1 MVYGRYNELVNGV
14 YKPTYNWGAPS
25 CREWMGM
32 GWLFITVLAMKW
44 IIPENSLRLAPVRLV
59 VIFHK
64 CSKWDS
70 RGATHVAKKINWQW
84 SCDPLHEQA
93 LYPYGMSFFMV
104 CAVFDKT
111 FSWWQASVNCCCMF
125 PNQFLPKMFCGY
137 RVFSFSLRK
146 IKAESFKGTILSKL
160 VVTENPWKIDT
171 GQTKDICLE
180 LPGGIVILSKTNQDL
195 DGSILRVYMPIYFR
209 MFMPVGTWICVIS
222 HL

>member
-1 MVYGRYNELVNGV
+1 
-14 YKPTYNWGAPS
+14 
-25 CREWMGM
+25 
-32 GWLFITVLAMKW
+32 MKW
-44 IIPENSLRLAPVRLV
+44 IIPENSLGLAPVRLV

-84 SCDPLHEQA
+84 SCDPLHEPA

-195 DGSILRVYMPIYFR
+195 DGSIYVFTCPFIFECSCQSVHGSVLYPTCSAFD
-209 MFMPVGTWICVIS
+209 PWLS
-222 HL
+222 HLHKWCTFKYSNPQKVLDKVKQIKLPF